1 MVNQPQVKAIIG
13 DFKICEK
20 MAQFDNKKY
29 AEMQSKLKGGEKK
42 VSTVVFTSI
51 IIPLMWW
58 ENFLCYMIM

>member
-51 IIPLMWW
+51 IIPLM
-58 ENFLCYMIM
+58 